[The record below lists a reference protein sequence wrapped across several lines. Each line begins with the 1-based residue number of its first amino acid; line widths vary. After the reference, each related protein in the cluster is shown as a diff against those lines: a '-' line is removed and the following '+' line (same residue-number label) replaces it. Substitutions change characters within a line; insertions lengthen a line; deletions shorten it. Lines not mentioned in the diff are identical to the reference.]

1 MRCKPVFIVSAV
13 QLFFNFMLKF
23 FSRNEKPPHGPRVV
37 ACLLRFPH
45 LMHLDFP
52 TESLHCSVLW
62 LLLSPFLLH
71 KLSES
76 FSFGTVH
83 FCLFIP
89 QPAHENAPHTRYKL
103 ECPSLLVSWLR
114 IWPQPFALRPQLIKF
129 IPFHIPFRN
138 KLLILRHGLLFVSV
152 RCAFTCFTSKFKIFS
167 AHSANHS
174 QSVVHKSASFCFG
187 PLHLS
192 SLLYTPS
199 IMLILSVWM
208 TERPIHLA
216 GAIVEVHDSDLM
228 IILCTSSFIVPLIAY
243 HGSLLC
249 RSRAAPP
256 PNNVPRLSLAL
267 PSKSHFPLFC
277 SNPAS

>member
-138 KLLILRHGLLFVSV
+138 KLLILRHGLLFVSCAV
-152 RCAFTCFTSKFKIFS
+152 RFHMLHVQVQNFLCALCQPLSIRCSQVRILLFWSTTSFFS
-167 AHSANHS
+167 PVHPINNAH
-174 QSVVHKSASFCFG
+174 
-187 PLHLS
+187 
-192 SLLYTPS
+192 
-199 IMLILSVWM
+199 
-208 TERPIHLA
+208 
-216 GAIVEVHDSDLM
+216 IVSMDDGKTNPPCWCH
-228 IILCTSSFIVPLIAY
+228 C
-243 HGSLLC
+243 GS
-249 RSRAAPP
+249 P
-256 PNNVPRLSLAL
+256 
-267 PSKSHFPLFC
+267 
-277 SNPAS
+277 